1 MDNQMNNYIQSMG
14 ILAESMF
21 ILYSQLIEAGFDDSQ
36 AMFFTNE
43 FMLSTIARPISEEGE
58 TT

>member
-1 MDNQMNNYIQSMG
+1 MNNYIQSMG

-43 FMLSTIARPISEEGE
+43 FMLSTITRPANEEGDP
-58 TT
+58 T